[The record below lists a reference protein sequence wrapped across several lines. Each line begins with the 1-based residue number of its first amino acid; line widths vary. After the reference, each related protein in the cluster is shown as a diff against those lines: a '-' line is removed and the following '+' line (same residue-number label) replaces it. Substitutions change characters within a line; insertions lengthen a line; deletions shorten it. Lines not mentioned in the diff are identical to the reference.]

1 MTMVNVFNS
10 SDTAFAK
17 TITQS
22 LILNP
27 YQIHK
32 ASPANKAA
40 SIHIEM
46 SDAFFSFNSLIN
58 CGKSET
64 PVNML
69 AAIPMKVLLFKS
81 SGLNFMNKKIA
92 KYNLASKS
100 MPVCEKA

>member
-1 MTMVNVFNS
+1 MITINIFSS

-32 ASPANKAA
+32 ASPVNKVA
-40 SIHIEM
+40 SIHMEI

-69 AAIPMKVLLFKS
+69 ATIPIKVVLFKS
-81 SGLNFMNKKIA
+81 SSLNFINKKNWQIQFN
-92 KYNLASKS
+92 K
-100 MPVCEKA
+100 